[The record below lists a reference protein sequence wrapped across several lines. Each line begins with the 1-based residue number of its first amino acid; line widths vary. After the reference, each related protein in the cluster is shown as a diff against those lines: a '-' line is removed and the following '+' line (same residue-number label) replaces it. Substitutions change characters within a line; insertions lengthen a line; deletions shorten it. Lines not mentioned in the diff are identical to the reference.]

1 MTAFPDDRRYT
12 REPEWAREADGHIVV
27 GITDYAQEQLGDI
40 VEVELPDPGTRVTA
54 GAPLGEVE
62 STKSIADVYSPVSG
76 QVAETNA
83 DVKQSP
89 ELINTDPYGRGWLVT
104 VQGGPRPARRADGRR
119 RLPQLR
125 LRRGNRALTRPKA
138 FL

>member
-1 MTAFPDDRRYT
+1 VGRR
-12 REPEWAREADGHIVV
+12 ADGHIVV
-27 GITDYAQEQLGDI
+27 GITEA
-40 VEVELPDPGTRVTA
+40 
-54 GAPLGEVE
+54 
-62 STKSIADVYSPVSG
+62 TKSTADVYSPVSG

-83 DVKQSP
+83 DIKQSP
-89 ELINTDPYGRGWLVT
+89 ELINTNPYGRGWLVT
-104 VQGGPRPARRADGRR
+104 VQGAPGQLGSADGRR

>member
-1 MTAFPDDRRYT
+1 MTEFRDELRYT
-12 REPEWAREADGHIVV
+12 REHEWAKEENGRIVV

-40 VEVELPDPGTRVTA
+40 VEIELPDPGARVTA

-89 ELINTDPYGRGWLVT
+89 ELINTDRYGRGWLVT
-104 VQGGPRPARRADGRR
+104 VQAAPGQLEELMAAADYRSFVSGEEIAR
-119 RLPQLR
+119 
-125 LRRGNRALTRPKA
+125 
-138 FL
+138 

>member
-1 MTAFPDDRRYT
+1 MTEFPDDRRYT
-12 REPEWAREADGHIVV
+12 REHEWAREADGHIVV

-40 VEVELPDPGTRVTA
+40 VEVELPDPGAQVTA

-89 ELINTDPYGRGWLVT
+89 ELINTDPYGRGWLMT
-104 VQGGPRPARRADGRR
+104 VRGAPGQLEELMAAADYRSFVSGEEIAR
-119 RLPQLR
+119 
-125 LRRGNRALTRPKA
+125 
-138 FL
+138 